1 MNDTVVISTSPLPS
15 DAVTDT
21 NALIWY
27 PTDSPRLTP
36 DAKQRFK
43 YADQG
48 LLRIYIPIIYLV
60 ELIYLSE
67 RGRIEAF
74 LLAQTLA
81 LISTPNGSYALS
93 PLDQQVLLQVSAVPR
108 NAVPD
113 MPDRLV
119 TATALALGLPLL
131 TSDHAIQAAAVV
143 PIIW

>member
-1 MNDTVVISTSPLPS
+1 MSDAVLNANLPVAS

-27 PTDSPRLTP
+27 LTVSPRLTP
-36 DAKQRFK
+36 AASQCFAL
-43 YADQG
+43 ADQE
-48 LLRIYIPIIYLV
+48 LLRIYIPIICPV

-67 RGRIEAF
+67 RGRIDAA
-74 LLAQTLA
+74 LLQRTLA
-81 LISTPNGSYALS
+81 LIATPNGSYALS
-93 PLDQQVLLQVSAVPR
+93 PLDQQVLLKVSAVPR
-108 NAVPD
+108 NGVPD

-131 TSDHAIQAAAVV
+131 TSDHAIQLAAVV